1 MTNTKL
7 RSVFLIAILTALCQC
22 APTERIGNYLYKVKN
37 GRAFTGDSEIVVHI
51 KSYQLAGEHKIGC
64 IMKSYKLGRESK
76 KDTLFSDGFITVE
89 GKIFKCLE
97 RTYFP
102 EKKEVI
108 KVFEQ
113 NADGSF
119 TFKK

>member
-1 MTNTKL
+1 MNTTL
-7 RSVFLIAILTALCQC
+7 RTVFLFAILTVLCQC
-22 APTERIGNYLYKVKN
+22 APTEKIGNYRYKVKTE
-37 GRAFTGDSEIVVHI
+37 RAFTGDNEIVVHI

-64 IMKSYKLGRESK
+64 VMKSYKLGRETK
-76 KDTLFSDGFITVE
+76 KDTLFSEGFITVE

-102 EKKEVI
+102 EKSEVI

-119 TFKK
+119 ALKK